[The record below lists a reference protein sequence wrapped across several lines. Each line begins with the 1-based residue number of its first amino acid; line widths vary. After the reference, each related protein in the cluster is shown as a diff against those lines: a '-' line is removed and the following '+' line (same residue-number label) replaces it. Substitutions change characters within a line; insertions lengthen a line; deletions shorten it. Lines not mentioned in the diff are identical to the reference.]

1 MLPHSGPTF
10 ELGQNAT
17 LLVEFEKLSI
27 FRDCPLEVKT
37 IPEVGNNYRIRRS
50 GSEFDFS
57 KFNTFDQIS
66 MFLESLE
73 ETEIIG
79 STHEKRNIYSV
90 KLGNSRQVTT
100 LIMSHTK

>member
-10 ELGQNAT
+10 ELDQNAT
-17 LLVEFEKLSI
+17 LLVEFEKLSM
-27 FRDCPLEVKT
+27 FRDCPLEVKK
-37 IPEVGNNYRIRRS
+37 IPKVDNYRIRRS

-66 MFLESLE
+66 IFLESLE

-79 STHEKRNIYSV
+79 STHEKRNIYNV
-90 KLGNSRQVTT
+90 KLGNSRPVTRFT
-100 LIMSHTK
+100 MSHNE